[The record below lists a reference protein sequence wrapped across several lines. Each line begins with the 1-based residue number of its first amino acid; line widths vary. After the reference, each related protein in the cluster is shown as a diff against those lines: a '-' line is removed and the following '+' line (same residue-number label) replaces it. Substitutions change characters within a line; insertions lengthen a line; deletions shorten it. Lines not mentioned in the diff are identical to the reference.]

1 MALIWEPALYQFR
14 ASQTKPLSPQNQSIL
29 RDKPSHR
36 LEILPLKHKS
46 RINILLFKIR
56 LLIIK
61 QVSLTEED

>member
-36 LEILPLKHKS
+36 LDILPLKHS
-46 RINILLFKIR
+46 HALTFFYLTLS
-56 LLIIK
+56 LLITK
-61 QVSLTEED
+61 

>member
-36 LEILPLKHKS
+36 LDILPLKHSLALTFFYLKYVCLSLSKS
-46 RINILLFKIR
+46 H
-56 LLIIK
+56 
-61 QVSLTEED
+61 